1 MGLHV
6 LQEVVA
12 IAEDLF
18 ADMAGMHDKNSR
30 KGGMGW
36 RKSDGVA
43 RSSLASL
50 EMYSTM
56 ITKFNYFLNNM
67 VTMRE

>member
-12 IAEDLF
+12 VLDDLI

-30 KGGMGW
+30 KGGMGLEKKW
-36 RKSDGVA
+36 WCGKKFA
-43 RSSLASL
+43 RF
-50 EMYSTM
+50 T
-56 ITKFNYFLNNM
+56 
-67 VTMRE
+67 